1 MVKVTLFEP
10 AEWLFVL
17 LVEVAKLAENEG
29 LEANL
34 RETCF
39 RFSFSTAN
47 KSMIA

>member
-1 MVKVTLFEP
+1 MLADTLFEP

-17 LVEVAKLAENEG
+17 LVEEAKLAENEG

-39 RFSFSTAN
+39 RLSFSTAS
-47 KSMIA
+47 KSMIV